1 MKNKEKKRI
10 QKITAQTGAEPDI
23 NRRTRPSLNAAFMS
37 LQHRNYRLWFTGQ
50 LASLIG
56 TWMQTTAIGFL
67 VFQLTH
73 SSAYLGYVGFA
84 AGLPTLLL
92 TLLGGVASDRMPRR
106 TLLLITQNSMMA
118 LAFILSFL
126 TFFHIVQPWHLL
138 IIAFC
143 GGIANAF
150 DAPARQS
157 FVRELVPPED
167 ITNAIALNATMFNS
181 ALAVGPAVAGIT
193 YAAFGP
199 GICFMINGVSFLAV
213 IIALSMMRLQPFV
226 KVQKL
231 NSTLKDLKTGLRY
244 VISHDTIGILIV
256 IVAISNI
263 FGMGYMTLFPAWAVN
278 ILHGDSSTLGFLQS
292 SRGFGSLIAAL
303 TIASFGRFRSKG
315 RLLTIGSFVFPIFIL
330 LFSFTRILSISIL
343 MLIGAGWGFMALLNM
358 CNALVQTHVAD
369 ELRGRVMSVY
379 AMSLMGMMPIGS
391 LLCGTL
397 AEATSVTTT
406 VAFCG
411 IVELL
416 FATWIY
422 FRVPRIRKL
431 E

>member
-1 MKNKEKKRI
+1 MKSKEKKPI
-10 QKITAQTGAEPDI
+10 QKHADRIGTNPGAG
-23 NRRTRPSLNAAFMS
+23 RRTRPSFNAAFTS

-50 LASLIG
+50 LSSLIG

-73 SSAYLGYVGFA
+73 STAYLGYVGFA
-84 AGLPTLLL
+84 AGVPTLLL

-106 TLLLITQNSMMA
+106 TLLIITQNSMMA

-126 TFFHIVQPWHLL
+126 TFFHIVQAWHLL
-138 IIAFC
+138 VIAFC
-143 GGIANAF
+143 NGIANAF

-181 ALAVGPAVAGIT
+181 ALALGPAVAGIT

-199 GICFMINGVSFLAV
+199 GICFMINGISFLAV

-226 KVQKL
+226 KVQKY
-231 NSTLKDLKTGLRY
+231 NSTLKDLKAGLHY
-244 VISHDTIGILIV
+244 VVSHDVIGMLIV
-256 IVAISNI
+256 IVAVSNI

-315 RLLTIGSFVFPIFIL
+315 RLLTIGSFIFPIFIL
-330 LFSFTRILSISIL
+330 LFSFTRLLPVSIL

-358 CNALVQTHVAD
+358 CNVLVQTHVAD

-379 AMSLMGMMPIGS
+379 TMSMMGMMPIGS
-391 LLCGTL
+391 LVCGIL
-397 AEATSVTTT
+397 AEATSVTKT

-411 IVELL
+411 VAELL
-416 FATWIY
+416 FAAWIY
-422 FRVPRIRKL
+422 LRVPRIRKL